1 MPPKPLQPQL
11 RLVEVHP
18 GEVRLS
24 LAVEGPVAEK
34 VLQGSKAS
42 KNKNSFSWMTPKF
55 YQDFAT
61 TKKDDEI
68 SRQKRKKHFY
78 KLQRLAA
85 IFFLTFFLKK
95 KQTFLPP
102 LFISFSCLSPLTRA
116 VGQLC
121 KRAFTFQYCQSL
133 GLNSIRVYILPICIV
148 KSLAPKVQTNQ

>member
-1 MPPKPLQPQL
+1 MRDFLKKCYFRWAIGSVTSASGTRKTSSRHKKKPTCTPPKPLQPQL

-24 LAVEGPVAEK
+24 LEVEGPVAEK

-85 IFFLTFFLKK
+85 IFFLTFFKK
-95 KQTFLPP
+95 KNPPFFL
-102 LFISFSCLSPLTRA
+102 LFLSPFP
-116 VGQLC
+116 V
-121 KRAFTFQYCQSL
+121 
-133 GLNSIRVYILPICIV
+133 
-148 KSLAPKVQTNQ
+148 

>member
-24 LAVEGPVAEK
+24 LEVEGPVAEK

-85 IFFLTFFLKK
+85 IFFLTFFEEKTNLSSS
-95 KQTFLPP
+95 
-102 LFISFSCLSPLTRA
+102 SFYL
-116 VGQLC
+116 
-121 KRAFTFQYCQSL
+121 L
-133 GLNSIRVYILPICIV
+133 GLLITFVRLIPVLMKLSKSCSWSVDSNKSIYIYSGWRI
-148 KSLAPKVQTNQ
+148 SLACF